1 MEQGNAV
8 AERGEE
14 APAFASA
21 PFYRRVDAVA
31 SEWIAGEWEAREAI
45 RRHAAVHGWNDT
57 RRRTFEDAML
67 TADNLARAI
76 DNISLTKLRR
86 ELRKIG
92 APSPGALIRNARM
105 RHAKHLLVTGR
116 LLIREVAVRAGY
128 EKESHFTEVFTA
140 TVGVTPSEY
149 RRLSIVA
156 GPGRHA
162 RRNAREPR
170 GAARASRAAA
180 HHLT

>member
-1 MEQGNAV
+1 MDVRMDRV
-8 AERGEE
+8 AEDPVPEPPY
-14 APAFASA
+14 AQA
-21 PFYRRVDAVA
+21 PFFKRVQAVITAWTQSEWQRRDAVRRQGA
-31 SEWIAGEWEAREAI
+31 DEHWSQSRIAEAEA
-45 RRHAAVHGWNDT
+45 AET
-57 RRRTFEDAML
+57 L
-67 TADNLARAI
+67 TAANLAKAI

-162 RRNAREPR
+162 RRNAREP
-170 GAARASRAAA
+170 
-180 HHLT
+180 